1 MDLRKQVLTQK
12 SFPEIDTV
20 DYGHHPPQRF
30 LSVPDIRVGSGASK
44 SAKPISRSKTKLGVS
59 VKDDF
64 FWILLQSCFLFRQ
77 LKNRDAEK
85 DIVFIIIIKTE
96 SLHVLG
102 PETSI
107 PMTQINVYIINLVVM
122 GFQV

>member
-20 DYGHHPPQRF
+20 DYGLHPPQRF
-30 LSVPDIRVGSGASK
+30 LSVPDICVGSGASK
-44 SAKPISRSKTKLGVS
+44 SAKPISGSKTKLGVS

-77 LKNRDAEK
+77 LKNRDAEN
-85 DIVFIIIIKTE
+85 DFVFIIIIKTE
-96 SLHVLG
+96 SLHVFG

-107 PMTQINVYIINLVVM
+107 PMT
-122 GFQV
+122 

>member
-44 SAKPISRSKTKLGVS
+44 SAKSISGSKTKLGVS

-77 LKNRDAEK
+77 QLLNNRDAEN
-85 DIVFIIIIKTE
+85 DIIVFIIIIKTE
-96 SLHVLG
+96 SLHVFG
-102 PETSI
+102 PETLI
-107 PMTQINVYIINLVVM
+107 LIT
-122 GFQV
+122 